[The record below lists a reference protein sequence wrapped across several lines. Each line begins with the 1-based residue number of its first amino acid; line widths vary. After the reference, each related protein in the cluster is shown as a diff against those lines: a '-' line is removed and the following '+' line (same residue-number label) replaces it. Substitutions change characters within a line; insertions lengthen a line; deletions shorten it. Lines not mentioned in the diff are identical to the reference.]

1 MITMIK
7 KDYNKVND
15 PECLVCFNRF
25 KWYECKVTCCLCGNV
40 VHYKCYK
47 KFIKKISTIQ
57 INVFT
62 VEQIVFIL
70 LNHGGYAYICKLI
83 YFSFKCV

>member
-47 KFIKKISTIQ
+47 KFIKKN
-57 INVFT
+57 INYTNKCFHCGT
-62 VEQIVFIL
+62 
-70 LNHGGYAYICKLI
+70 NSI
-83 YFSFKCV
+83 YFVKPWWLCLYL